1 MISPNNNGTRKLLDQ
16 FGPMATDTQV
26 LVALYDAEDRL
37 QFANP
42 AFRSAF
48 FIAADEH
55 PFWADLMRRNYRLKQ
70 GTVIAATDFEEWLR
84 STQSRRG
91 KVSFRA
97 FETDLH
103 DGRWLWMT
111 ETVRE
116 NGWMLC
122 IASDITRI
130 RADERDLRQDRD
142 VAIKAAHTDE
152 LTGVANRRFVMA
164 RLEELLA
171 IPAPAD
177 QTLGCLAV
185 FDIDNF
191 KYIND
196 RLGHHTGDVILR
208 DFAGTIQAHVRRT
221 DCFGRV
227 GGEEFVLVMPR
238 TPADEAA
245 NIIHCLL
252 TIVRDSRP
260 LPESS
265 SFSYTFSAG
274 LAVARK
280 GDTLAEIYRRADLA
294 LYSAKLAGRDRLQIN
309 IDLPSEGKQ

>member
-1 MISPNNNGTRKLLDQ
+1 MISLNNDTRKLLEQ
-16 FGPMATDTQV
+16 LGPMAADTQV
-26 LVALYDAEDRL
+26 LIALYDAEDRL

-48 FIAADEH
+48 FIATDQQ
-55 PFWADLMRRNYRLKQ
+55 PLWADIMRCNYSLKR
-70 GTVIAATDFEEWLR
+70 GTVIAAVNFEEWLR

-130 RADERDLRQDRD
+130 RANERDLRQDRD
-142 VAIKAAHTDE
+142 VAIKAAQTDE
-152 LTGVANRRFVMA
+152 LTGVANRRYVMA
-164 RLEELLA
+164 RLQELLGV
-171 IPAPAD
+171 PAAAD
-177 QTLGCLAV
+177 QTLGCLAI

-196 RLGHHTGDVILR
+196 SLGHHAGDMILR
-208 DFAGTIQAHVRRT
+208 DFAGLIQAQVRRT

-238 TPADEAA
+238 TSTDEAA
-245 NIIHCLL
+245 SIIHCMLA
-252 TIVRDSRP
+252 IVRDSRP
-260 LPESS
+260 LPDPSD
-265 SFSYTFSAG
+265 FSYTFSAG
-274 LAVARK
+274 LAVARG
-280 GDTLAEIYRRADLA
+280 GDMLAEVYRRADLA
-294 LYSAKLAGRDRLQIN
+294 LYGAKVAGRDRLQIN
-309 IDLPSEGKQ
+309 IDSPSEGKR

>member
-1 MISPNNNGTRKLLDQ
+1 MIFLNNTGTRKLLDQ
-16 FGPMATDTQV
+16 LGPMATDTQV

-48 FIAADEH
+48 FITADQH
-55 PFWADLMRRNYRLKQ
+55 PFWADLMRCNYSLKQ
-70 GTVIAATDFEEWLR
+70 GTVIAAADFEEWLR

-97 FETDLH
+97 FETDLY

-122 IASDITRI
+122 IASDITRL

-142 VAIKAAHTDE
+142 VAIKAAQTDE

-171 IPAPAD
+171 IPAPTD

-196 RLGHHTGDVILR
+196 RLGHYAGDIVLR
-208 DFAGTIQAHVRRT
+208 DFAGLIQTHVRRT

-238 TPADEAA
+238 TPADEA
-245 NIIHCLL
+245 
-252 TIVRDSRP
+252 TSIVHRMLAIARDSRP
-260 LPESS
+260 LPDSS

-280 GDTLAEIYRRADLA
+280 GDTLAEVYRRADLA

-309 IDLPSEGKQ
+309 IDMPFEEKR